1 MNRKNITKIV
11 AVALTVSAFS
21 AIAPTTLPF
30 NLGTKAAYASS
41 DNEGIKDIKSS
52 KGTMYKK
59 SDYSSKTS
67 YKDSIDKYYI
77 KLSESTS
84 KFKITATAKSDYT
97 VEVVDKDD
105 DDEDINKEDISIK
118 KGKTKTLYVISKDK
132 DGKEQSKV
140 TIKVKRADDDDDD
153 DDEDGA
159 EIFYVR

>member
-59 SDYSSKTS
+59 SD
-67 YKDSIDKYYI
+67 
-77 KLSESTS
+77 
-84 KFKITATAKSDYT
+84 
-97 VEVVDKDD
+97 
-105 DDEDINKEDISIK
+105 
-118 KGKTKTLYVISKDK
+118 
-132 DGKEQSKV
+132 
-140 TIKVKRADDDDDD
+140 
-153 DDEDGA
+153 
-159 EIFYVR
+159 